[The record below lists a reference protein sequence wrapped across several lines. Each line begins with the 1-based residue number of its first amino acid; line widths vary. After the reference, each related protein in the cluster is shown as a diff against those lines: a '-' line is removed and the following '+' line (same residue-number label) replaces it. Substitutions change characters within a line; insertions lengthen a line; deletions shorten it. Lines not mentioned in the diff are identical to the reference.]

1 MWKNIVKRD
10 RKKIYNKVINI
21 IKNLYTIKEIIGT
34 VPQIEIFLNKQILS
48 LILFQLSIRNANIY
62 CCISEPLYVCLLTK
76 SMNFLQMKLKK

>member
-34 VPQIEIFLNKQILS
+34 VPQIEIFLNKQI
-48 LILFQLSIRNANIY
+48 IY
-62 CCISEPLYVCLLTK
+62 FHEKY
-76 SMNFLQMKLKK
+76 